1 MVFLGTKG
9 SLTLLGKSFSVAP
22 ENPKEGY
29 GYAID
34 SWPKSLQDEFMNM
47 GNHHEEAK
55 PPIIEEG
62 TVTYNDQGTDS
73 VVLHTLEFLDC
84 VRSRKECSE
93 NAVVGHH
100 AASAGHMIN
109 LSYLSGK
116 RMVWDAASDTARE
129 A

>member
-1 MVFLGTKG
+1 M
-9 SLTLLGKSFSVAP
+9 
-22 ENPKEGY
+22 
-29 GYAID
+29 
-34 SWPKSLQDEFMNM
+34 
-47 GNHHEEAK
+47 
-55 PPIIEEG
+55 
-62 TVTYNDQGTDS
+62 
-73 VVLHTLEFLDC
+73 LEFLDC

-100 AASAGHMIN
+100 AAAAGHMIN